1 MNGSNR
7 TEQSGILKKEIEFEI
22 GKQEVNHDAICYE
35 NESAIDRR
43 DIAMSGAP
51 LILSLRPGP
60 YARLSEGTKLH
71 EFRRRFPDEA
81 TLVFL
86 YLSAP
91 ISAVAAYAEFGRP
104 IVGTP
109 EELAAIAEK
118 DEAGSYADTLDYFK
132 GLSKGYAL
140 PLLSLREIEP
150 MPLTELRDTFGFRPP
165 LSYRRVEAG
174 SLLERELKKK
184 LEMRS

>member
-1 MNGSNR
+1 
-7 TEQSGILKKEIEFEI
+7 
-22 GKQEVNHDAICYE
+22 
-35 NESAIDRR
+35 
-43 DIAMSGAP
+43 MSGAP

-60 YARLSEGTKLH
+60 YARLIEGTKRH

-81 TLVFL
+81 TSAFL
-86 YLSAP
+86 YLAAP
-91 ISAVAAYAEFGRP
+91 ISAVVAYAEFGRP
-104 IVGTP
+104 IIGTP

-132 GLSKGYAL
+132 GVSKGYAL

-150 MPLTELRDTFGFRPP
+150 MPLTELRDVFGFRPP

-174 SLLERELKKK
+174 SALEHELNKK
-184 LEMRS
+184 LENQP